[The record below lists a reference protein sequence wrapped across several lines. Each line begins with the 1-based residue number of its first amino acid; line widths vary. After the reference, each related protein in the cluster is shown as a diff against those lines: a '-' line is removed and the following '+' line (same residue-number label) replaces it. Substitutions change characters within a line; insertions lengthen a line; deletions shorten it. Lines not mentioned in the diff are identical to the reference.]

1 MDKNNKEK
9 LEKIGKKIKRLSN
22 LRTLS
27 PFIPAVPA
35 LVLSA
40 IFIYL
45 PVWPI
50 LIPCVLFTLETILL
64 YIQKSIFSTLMNKKL
79 YELEDMF
86 NEISEDV
93 GYLIQDEDGKYV
105 NKEYLEYQITNA
117 QTTLDDVKYR
127 SLFNNLINKYYQ
139 ANPGEFLDNAKEING
154 KLQIIEKPKKVD
166 GEKINYSISTMTDRT
181 LVIPSKKGQSIYA
194 KEEPVVQNFDEIIGL
209 K

>member
-9 LEKIGKKIKRLSN
+9 LEKIGKKINRLSA
-22 LRTLS
+22 LRALS

-35 LVLSA
+35 LALSV
-40 IFIYL
+40 IFFYI

-50 LIPCVLFTLETILL
+50 LLSCGLFALEMILL
-64 YIQKSIFSTLMNKKL
+64 HTQKSIFSALMNKKL

-86 NEISEDV
+86 NEIGEDV

-117 QTTLDDVKYR
+117 QNSEEDIKYR
-127 SLFNNLINKYYQ
+127 NLFRKLIDKYYK
-139 ANPGEFLDNAKEING
+139 ANPCEFLNKAKEING

-166 GEKINYSISTMTDRT
+166 DEKIHYLISTMTDRT
-181 LVIPSKKGQSIYA
+181 LVLPSKKGQSIYA
-194 KEEPVVQNFDEIIGL
+194 KEEPVGQDFDEIIGL